1 MTFGQFFSI
10 LRARWWVALLVLL
23 ITSGTTLAVSLMLP
37 KQYSATA
44 TVLVDFKPD
53 PISSVV
59 YGGLMTP
66 ALMATQVDI
75 IKSDRVANRVVANL
89 KLSDNPQLRQ
99 QWLDATKGEGSFE
112 NWLADTFQKQMDV
125 VPSRE
130 SSVISVSYRAQDP
143 RFAAALANAFVQ
155 AYIDT
160 ALQLRVDPARQ
171 YSSFF
176 EVRSKEAREALE
188 RAQSKVSAFQKENG
202 IIAND
207 ERLDVENARL
217 NELSSQFTALQAV
230 SAESSSRQ
238 AEALGSQ
245 ADRLQEVMNNGI
257 VSQLKADINRSEARM
272 QELSTR
278 LGDAHPQV
286 QELRASL
293 ADMRTRLDAETRKV
307 TGGVSLSN
315 TINLRRVGEIRA
327 SLEAQ
332 RLKVLRMKSVRD
344 EGAVLQRDVENA
356 QRAYDAVLQRFT
368 QTNLEG
374 QTTQSNINML
384 AQAVAPSQPSSPKI
398 ALNFWL
404 SAFLGSLLGIA
415 TALLLE
421 LRDRRVRS
429 IDDVVAALELPVL
442 GIMPKPGSR
451 AVLGTKRLSTL
462 QQRLMAP
469 LPPPANASKGL

>member
-23 ITSGTTLAVSLMLP
+23 ITAGTTLAVSLMLP